1 MDAKRLQSLGMIFN
15 EIITNSIKYS
25 FEKDKD
31 KLISL
36 EIKLIEGKV
45 SNGKNTVYITISDN
59 GTGLKQEIDLKNKS
73 GFGFRLIELLSK
85 QLMAELH
92 IEQKNSLKYILEF
105 IIQ

>member
-1 MDAKRLQSLGMIFN
+1 M
-15 EIITNSIKYS
+15 E
-25 FEKDKD
+25 
-31 KLISL
+31 
-36 EIKLIEGKV
+36 
-45 SNGKNTVYITISDN
+45 NTVYITISDN